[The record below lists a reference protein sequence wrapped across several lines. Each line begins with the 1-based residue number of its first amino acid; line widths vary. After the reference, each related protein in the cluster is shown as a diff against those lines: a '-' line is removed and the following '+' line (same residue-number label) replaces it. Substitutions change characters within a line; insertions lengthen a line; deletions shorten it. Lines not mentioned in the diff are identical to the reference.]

1 MKPVGQSVRS
11 KMMSNIRSKSTAPE
25 VLIRKAL
32 FARGFRYRIND
43 RSLPGKPDI
52 VFPRYKAVI
61 FVNGCFW
68 HGHEC
73 ALFRWPKTNVD
84 FWRRKIMSNRNRDEL
99 VDGILRNRGLR
110 VLRLWECALRGR
122 SQTVNVVVDQV
133 SGWVRSGCDY
143 AEIDGTG
150 SDGVRKS

>member
-11 KMMSNIRSKSTAPE
+11 RMMSNIRSKSTAPE

-32 FARGFRYRIND
+32 FAHGFRYRIND

-73 ALFRWPKTNVD
+73 TLFRWPKTNVD
-84 FWRRKIMSNRNRDEL
+84 FWRRKIMSNKNRDEL
-99 VDGILRNRGLR
+99 VDGTLRNRGLR

-122 SQTVNVVVDQV
+122 PQKVNVVVDQV
-133 SGWVRSGCDY
+133 SRWVQSDCDY
-143 AEIDGTG
+143 AEISGSG
-150 SDGVRKS
+150 SDGF